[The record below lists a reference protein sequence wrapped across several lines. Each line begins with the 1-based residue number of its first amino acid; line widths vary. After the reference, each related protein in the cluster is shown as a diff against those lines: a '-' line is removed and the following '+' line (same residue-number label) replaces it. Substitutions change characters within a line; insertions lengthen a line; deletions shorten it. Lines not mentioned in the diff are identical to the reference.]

1 MPDTTCQYALIMVSH
16 ARRCCPTPFPTL
28 LLVRVETRGESGNDR
43 KQHIESLYF
52 LIIHL
57 YTDMILIKKCN
68 ILLIKAKSLPFFTCI
83 FATTISG
90 RNVTIRFTGHDT

>member
-1 MPDTTCQYALIMVSH
+1 MPDT
-16 ARRCCPTPFPTL
+16 ARKFPSGCP
-28 LLVRVETRGESGNDR
+28 EA
-43 KQHIESLYF
+43 IESLYF

-68 ILLIKAKSLPFFTCI
+68 ILLIKAKCLPFFTCI